1 VQSEKVPT
9 DDEDFQ
15 KSLMQL
21 RVYEGSARALQ
32 ARLEIVNAAL
42 NEFSLASTTLE
53 GVKTQKNDE
62 DALIPV
68 GGGSYVRVKLSDI
81 SKIVMGVGAGVA
93 VEKPIQD
100 SINEIKERI
109 ADLDKARTALQ
120 EQLNQALMRI
130 EENRETL
137 GDLVKKHGGES
148 LTVI

>member
-1 VQSEKVPT
+1 VASEKLPP

-15 KSLMQL
+15 RSLVQL

-32 ARLEIVNAAL
+32 ARLEIVNAAM

-53 GVKTQKNDE
+53 GVRTQKADE

-93 VEKPIQD
+93 LEKPIED
-100 SINEIKERI
+100 SIKEIKERI
-109 ADLDKARTALQ
+109 ADLDKARISLQ
-120 EQLNQALMRI
+120 EQLSQALIRI
-130 EENRETL
+130 EENREKL
-137 GDLVKKHGGES
+137 GELVKKHGGES

>member
-1 VQSEKVPT
+1 MQSEKVPT

-21 RVYEGSARALQ
+21 RVFEGSARALQ

-53 GVKTQKNDE
+53 GVKTQKSDE

-109 ADLDKARTALQ
+109 TDFDKARTSLQ
-120 EQLNQALMRI
+120 EQLNQALIRI
-130 EENRETL
+130 EGNREKL
-137 GDLVKKHGGES
+137 GELVKKHGGES

>member
-1 VQSEKVPT
+1 MASEKVPA

-21 RVYEGSARALQ
+21 RVFEGSARALQ

-53 GVKTQKNDE
+53 GVKTQKSDE

-109 ADLDKARTALQ
+109 ADLDKARTSLQ
-120 EQLNQALMRI
+120 EQLNQALFRI
-130 EENRETL
+130 EENREKL
-137 GDLVKKHGGES
+137 GELVKKHGGES

>member
-1 VQSEKVPT
+1 VASEKVPA

-53 GVKTQKNDE
+53 GVKTQKTDE

-68 GGGSYVRVKLSDI
+68 GGGSYVRVRLSDI

-93 VEKPIQD
+93 VEKPIED
-100 SINEIKERI
+100 SVSEIKERI
-109 ADLDKARTALQ
+109 ADLDKARTSLR
-120 EQLNQALMRI
+120 EQLSQALFRI
-130 EENRETL
+130 EENRERL
-137 GDLVKKHGGES
+137 GELVKKHGGES
-148 LTVI
+148 LTVL

>member
-1 VQSEKVPT
+1 MASEKVPA

-15 KSLMQL
+15 KSLVQL

-53 GVKTQKNDE
+53 GVKTQKTDE

-68 GGGSYVRVKLSDI
+68 GGGSYVRVRLSDI

-93 VEKPIQD
+93 VEKPIED
-100 SINEIKERI
+100 SVNEIKERI
-109 ADLDKARTALQ
+109 ADLDKVRTSLQ
-120 EQLNQALMRI
+120 EQLSQALFRI
-130 EENRETL
+130 EEGREKL
-137 GDLVKKHGGES
+137 GELVKKHGGES
-148 LTVI
+148 LTVL

>member
-1 VQSEKVPT
+1 MQSKKVPT

-21 RVYEGSARALQ
+21 RVFEGSARALQ

-53 GVKTQKNDE
+53 GVKTQKSDE

>member
-1 VQSEKVPT
+1 MASEKVPA

-15 KSLMQL
+15 KSLVQL

-53 GVKTQKNDE
+53 GVKTQKTDE

-93 VEKPIQD
+93 IEKPIQD

-109 ADLDKARTALQ
+109 ADLDKARTSLQ
-120 EQLNQALMRI
+120 EQLNQALFRM
-130 EENRETL
+130 EEGREKL
-137 GDLVKKHGGES
+137 GELVKKHGGES
-148 LTVI
+148 LTVL

>member
-1 VQSEKVPT
+1 VASEKVPA

-53 GVKTQKNDE
+53 GVKTQKTDE

-68 GGGSYVRVKLSDI
+68 GGGSYVRVRLSDI

-93 VEKPIQD
+93 VEKPIED
-100 SINEIKERI
+100 SVSEIKERI
-109 ADLDKARTALQ
+109 ADLDKARTSLQ
-120 EQLNQALMRI
+120 EQLSQALFRI
-130 EENRETL
+130 EENREKL
-137 GDLVKKHGGES
+137 GELVKKHGGES
-148 LTVI
+148 LTVL

>member
-1 VQSEKVPT
+1 MQSEKVPT

-32 ARLEIVNAAL
+32 ARLEMVNAAL

-53 GVKTQKNDE
+53 GVKTQKSDE

-109 ADLDKARTALQ
+109 TDFDKARTSLQ
-120 EQLNQALMRI
+120 EQLNQALFRI
-130 EENRETL
+130 EENREKL
-137 GDLVKKHGGES
+137 GELVKRHGGES

>member
-1 VQSEKVPT
+1 MASEKVPA

-15 KSLMQL
+15 KSLVQL
-21 RVYEGSARALQ
+21 RAYEGSARALQ

-53 GVKTQKNDE
+53 GVKTQKTDE

-93 VEKPIQD
+93 VEKPIED
-100 SINEIKERI
+100 SVNEIKERI
-109 ADLDKARTALQ
+109 ADLDKARTSLQ
-120 EQLNQALMRI
+120 EQLSQALFRI
-130 EENRETL
+130 EEGREKL
-137 GDLVKKHGGES
+137 GELVKKHGGES
-148 LTVI
+148 LTVL

>member
-1 VQSEKVPT
+1 MASKKVPA

-53 GVKTQKNDE
+53 GVKTQKTDE

-68 GGGSYVRVKLSDI
+68 GGGSYVRVRLSDI

-93 VEKPIQD
+93 VEKPIED
-100 SINEIKERI
+100 SVSEIKERI
-109 ADLDKARTALQ
+109 ADLDKARTSLQ
-120 EQLNQALMRI
+120 EQLSQALFRI
-130 EENRETL
+130 EENRERL
-137 GDLVKKHGGES
+137 GELVKKHGGES
-148 LTVI
+148 LTVL

>member
-1 VQSEKVPT
+1 MASEKVPA

-15 KSLMQL
+15 KSLVQL

-53 GVKTQKNDE
+53 GVKTQKTDE

-68 GGGSYVRVKLSDI
+68 GGGSYVRVRLSDI

-93 VEKPIQD
+93 VEKPIED
-100 SINEIKERI
+100 SVSEIKERI
-109 ADLDKARTALQ
+109 ADLDKARTSLQ
-120 EQLNQALMRI
+120 EQLSQALFRI
-130 EENRETL
+130 EENRERL
-137 GDLVKKHGGES
+137 GELVKKHGGES
-148 LTVI
+148 LTVL

>member
-1 VQSEKVPT
+1 MASKKVPA

-15 KSLMQL
+15 KSLVQL

-53 GVKTQKNDE
+53 GVKTQKTDE

-93 VEKPIQD
+93 VEKPIED
-100 SINEIKERI
+100 SVNEIKERI
-109 ADLDKARTALQ
+109 ADLDKARTSLQ
-120 EQLNQALMRI
+120 EQLSQALFRI
-130 EENRETL
+130 EENREKL
-137 GDLVKKHGGES
+137 GELVKKHGGES
-148 LTVI
+148 LTVL

>member
-1 VQSEKVPT
+1 VASEKVPA

-15 KSLMQL
+15 KSLVQL

-53 GVKTQKNDE
+53 GVKTQKTDE

-68 GGGSYVRVKLSDI
+68 GGGSYVRVRLSDI

-93 VEKPIQD
+93 VEKPIED
-100 SINEIKERI
+100 SVNEIKERI
-109 ADLDKARTALQ
+109 ADLDKVRTSLQ
-120 EQLNQALMRI
+120 EQLSQALFRI
-130 EENRETL
+130 EEGREKL
-137 GDLVKKHGGES
+137 GELVKKHGGES
-148 LTVI
+148 LTVL

>member
-1 VQSEKVPT
+1 VQSEKVPP

-15 KSLMQL
+15 KSLVQL
-21 RVYEGSARALQ
+21 RVFEGSARALQ

-53 GVKTQKNDE
+53 GVKTQKSDE

-109 ADLDKARTALQ
+109 ADFDKARTSIQ
-120 EQLNQALMRI
+120 EQLNQALFRI
-130 EENRETL
+130 EENREKL
-137 GDLVKKHGGES
+137 GELVKKHGGES

>member
-1 VQSEKVPT
+1 VSSERVT
-9 DDEDFQ
+9 SDDDDFQ
-15 KSLMQL
+15 KSLVQL

-32 ARLEIVNAAL
+32 TRLEIINAAM
-42 NEFSLASTTLE
+42 NEFAVASATLE
-53 GVKTQKNDE
+53 GVKAQNTDA

-68 GGGSYVRVKLSDI
+68 GGGSYVRAKLSDI

-93 VEKPIQD
+93 VEKPIGD
-100 SINEIKERI
+100 SINEIKGRV

-120 EQLNQALMRI
+120 EQLTQALIKI

-137 GDLVKKHGGES
+137 GELVKKHGGES

>member
-1 VQSEKVPT
+1 VASEKVPA

-15 KSLMQL
+15 KSLVQL

-53 GVKTQKNDE
+53 GVKTQKTDE

-68 GGGSYVRVKLSDI
+68 GGGSYVRVRLSDI

-93 VEKPIQD
+93 VEKPIED
-100 SINEIKERI
+100 SVNEIKERI
-109 ADLDKARTALQ
+109 ADLNKARTSLQ
-120 EQLNQALMRI
+120 EQLSQALFRI
-130 EENRETL
+130 EESREKL
-137 GDLVKKHGGES
+137 GELVKKHGGES
-148 LTVI
+148 LTVL

>member
-21 RVYEGSARALQ
+21 RVFEGSARALQ
-32 ARLEIVNAAL
+32 ARLEMVNAAL

-53 GVKTQKNDE
+53 GVKTQKSDE

-81 SKIVMGVGAGVA
+81 SKIVMGVGAGVV

-109 ADLDKARTALQ
+109 ADFDKARTSLQ
-120 EQLNQALMRI
+120 EQLNQALIRI
-130 EENRETL
+130 EGNREKL
-137 GDLVKKHGGES
+137 GELVKKHGGES
-148 LTVI
+148 LTVL

>member
-1 VQSEKVPT
+1 MASEKVPA

-15 KSLMQL
+15 KSLVQL
-21 RVYEGSARALQ
+21 RAYEGSARALQ

-53 GVKTQKNDE
+53 GVKTQKTDE

-93 VEKPIQD
+93 VEKPIED
-100 SINEIKERI
+100 SVNEIKERI
-109 ADLDKARTALQ
+109 ADLDKARTSLQ
-120 EQLNQALMRI
+120 EQLSQALFRI
-130 EENRETL
+130 EEGRERL
-137 GDLVKKHGGES
+137 GELVKKHGGES
-148 LTVI
+148 LTVL

>member
-1 VQSEKVPT
+1 VASEKVPA

-15 KSLMQL
+15 KSLVQL

-53 GVKTQKNDE
+53 GVKTQKTDE

-93 VEKPIQD
+93 VEKPIED
-100 SINEIKERI
+100 SVNEIKERI
-109 ADLDKARTALQ
+109 ADLDKARTSLQ
-120 EQLNQALMRI
+120 EQLNQALFRM
-130 EENRETL
+130 EEGREKL
-137 GDLVKKHGGES
+137 GELVKKHGGES
-148 LTVI
+148 LTVL

>member
-1 VQSEKVPT
+1 
-9 DDEDFQ
+9 
-15 KSLMQL
+15 
-21 RVYEGSARALQ
+21 
-32 ARLEIVNAAL
+32 
-42 NEFSLASTTLE
+42 
-53 GVKTQKNDE
+53 VKTQKNDE

-109 ADLDKARTALQ
+109 ADFDKARTALH
-120 EQLNQALMRI
+120 EQLNQVLIRI
-130 EENRETL
+130 EENREKL

>member
-1 VQSEKVPT
+1 VASEKVPA

-15 KSLMQL
+15 KSLVQL
-21 RVYEGSARALQ
+21 RIYEGSARALQ

-53 GVKTQKNDE
+53 GVKTQKTDE

-93 VEKPIQD
+93 VEKPIED
-100 SINEIKERI
+100 SVKEIKERI
-109 ADLDKARTALQ
+109 ADLDKARTSLQ
-120 EQLNQALMRI
+120 EQLSQALFRI
-130 EENRETL
+130 EEGREKL
-137 GDLVKKHGGES
+137 GELVKKHGGES
-148 LTVI
+148 LTVL

>member
-1 VQSEKVPT
+1 VASKKVPA

-15 KSLMQL
+15 KSLVQL

-53 GVKTQKNDE
+53 GVKTQKTDE

-93 VEKPIQD
+93 VEKPIED
-100 SINEIKERI
+100 SVNEIKERI
-109 ADLDKARTALQ
+109 ADLDKARTSLQ
-120 EQLNQALMRI
+120 EQLSQALFRI
-130 EENRETL
+130 EENREKL
-137 GDLVKKHGGES
+137 GELVKKHGGES
-148 LTVI
+148 LTVL

>member
-1 VQSEKVPT
+1 MASEKVPA

-15 KSLMQL
+15 KSLVQL

-53 GVKTQKNDE
+53 GVKTQKTDE

-68 GGGSYVRVKLSDI
+68 GGGSYVRVKLADI

-93 VEKPIQD
+93 VEKPIED
-100 SINEIKERI
+100 SVNEIKERI
-109 ADLDKARTALQ
+109 ADLDKARTSLQ
-120 EQLNQALMRI
+120 EQLSQALFRI
-130 EENRETL
+130 EEGREKL
-137 GDLVKKHGGES
+137 GELVKKHGGES
-148 LTVI
+148 LTVL

>member
-1 VQSEKVPT
+1 
-9 DDEDFQ
+9 
-15 KSLMQL
+15 MQL
-21 RVYEGSARALQ
+21 RVFEGSARALQ

-53 GVKTQKNDE
+53 GVKTQKSDE

-109 ADLDKARTALQ
+109 ADFDKARTSLQ
-120 EQLNQALMRI
+120 EQLNQALIRI
-130 EENRETL
+130 EGNREKL
-137 GDLVKKHGGES
+137 GELVKKHGGES

>member
-1 VQSEKVPT
+1 MASEKVSA

-15 KSLMQL
+15 KSLVQL
-21 RVYEGSARALQ
+21 RAYEGSARALQ

-53 GVKTQKNDE
+53 GVKTQKTDE

-93 VEKPIQD
+93 VEKPIED
-100 SINEIKERI
+100 SVNEIKERI
-109 ADLDKARTALQ
+109 ADLDKARTSLQ
-120 EQLNQALMRI
+120 EQLRQALFRR
-130 EENRETL
+130 EETQERLNE
-137 GDLVKKHGGES
+137 LVKKHGGES
-148 LTVI
+148 LTVL

>member
-1 VQSEKVPT
+1 MASEKVPA

-15 KSLMQL
+15 KSLVQL

-53 GVKTQKNDE
+53 GVKTQKTDE

-93 VEKPIQD
+93 VEKPIED
-100 SINEIKERI
+100 SVNEIKERI
-109 ADLDKARTALQ
+109 ADLDKARTSLQ
-120 EQLNQALMRI
+120 EQLSQALFRI
-130 EENRETL
+130 EENREKL
-137 GDLVKKHGGES
+137 GELVKKHGGES
-148 LTVI
+148 LTVL

>member
-1 VQSEKVPT
+1 MQSEKVPP

-21 RVYEGSARALQ
+21 RVFEGSARALQ
-32 ARLEIVNAAL
+32 ARLEMVNAAL

-53 GVKTQKNDE
+53 GVKTRKSDE

-109 ADLDKARTALQ
+109 ADFDKARTSLQ
-120 EQLNQALMRI
+120 EQLNQALYRI
-130 EENRETL
+130 EENREKL
-137 GDLVKKHGGES
+137 GELVKKHGGES

>member
-1 VQSEKVPT
+1 
-9 DDEDFQ
+9 
-15 KSLMQL
+15 MQL

-109 ADLDKARTALQ
+109 ADFDKARTSLQ
-120 EQLNQALMRI
+120 EQLNQALIRI
-130 EENRETL
+130 EENREKI

>member
-1 VQSEKVPT
+1 VASEKVPA

-15 KSLMQL
+15 KSLVQL
-21 RVYEGSARALQ
+21 RIYEGSARALQ

-53 GVKTQKNDE
+53 GVKTQKTDE

-93 VEKPIQD
+93 VEKPIED
-100 SINEIKERI
+100 SVKEIKERI
-109 ADLDKARTALQ
+109 ADLDKARTSLQ
-120 EQLNQALMRI
+120 EQLNQALFRI
-130 EENRETL
+130 EEGREKL
-137 GDLVKKHGGES
+137 GELVKKHGGES
-148 LTVI
+148 LTVL

>member
-1 VQSEKVPT
+1 MASEKVPA

-53 GVKTQKNDE
+53 GVKTQKTDE

-68 GGGSYVRVKLSDI
+68 GGGSYVRVRLSDI
-81 SKIVMGVGAGVA
+81 SRIVMGVGAGVA
-93 VEKPIQD
+93 VEKPIED
-100 SINEIKERI
+100 SVNEIKERI
-109 ADLDKARTALQ
+109 ADLDKVRTSLQ
-120 EQLNQALMRI
+120 EQLSQALFRI
-130 EENRETL
+130 EEGREKL
-137 GDLVKKHGGES
+137 GELVKKHGGES
-148 LTVI
+148 LTVL

>member
-1 VQSEKVPT
+1 VASEKVPA

-21 RVYEGSARALQ
+21 RAYEGSARALQ
-32 ARLEIVNAAL
+32 ARLGMVNAAL

-53 GVKTQKNDE
+53 GVKTQKTDE

-93 VEKPIQD
+93 VEKPIED
-100 SINEIKERI
+100 SVNEIKERI
-109 ADLDKARTALQ
+109 ADLDKARTSLQ
-120 EQLNQALMRI
+120 EQLSQALFRI
-130 EENRETL
+130 EENREKL
-137 GDLVKKHGGES
+137 GELVKKHGGES
-148 LTVI
+148 LTVL

>member
-1 VQSEKVPT
+1 MQSEKVPP

-21 RVYEGSARALQ
+21 RVFEGSARALQ
-32 ARLEIVNAAL
+32 ARLEMVNAAL

-53 GVKTQKNDE
+53 GVKTQKSDE

-81 SKIVMGVGAGVA
+81 SKIVMGVGAGVV

-109 ADLDKARTALQ
+109 ADFDKARTSLQ
-120 EQLNQALMRI
+120 EQLNQALYRI
-130 EENRETL
+130 EENREKL
-137 GDLVKKHGGES
+137 GELVKKHGGES